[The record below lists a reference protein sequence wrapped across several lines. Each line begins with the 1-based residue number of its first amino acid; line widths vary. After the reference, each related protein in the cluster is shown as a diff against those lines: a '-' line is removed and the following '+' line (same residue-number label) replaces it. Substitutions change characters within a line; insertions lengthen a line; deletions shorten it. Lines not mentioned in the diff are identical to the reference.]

1 MQTDTHTCLHVYMCT
16 HTHICVCVY
25 ICIHTYTYI
34 DIDIVP
40 IMRQNER
47 AEPNYLSVPRLLLR
61 DYHPFLQP
69 L

>member
-1 MQTDTHTCLHVYMCT
+1 MQTDTYTSVYTCTCA
-16 HTHICVCVY
+16 HIHISVCVY
-25 ICIHTYTYI
+25 TCIHTYTYI

-47 AEPNYLSVPRLLLR
+47 AELNYLSVPRLLLR